1 MMSVAFGVIG
11 SSTVCKLHSIELC
24 APKNQIV
31 SYSSDNSSVDSDER
45 FEQLIAFLGS
55 QLPSPVEQHQANDGT
70 LIFIGGAPAEV
81 VVHLDESNVVVSEYA
96 EVRESIGRVTSKPRR
111 VGLLRWRRLPET
123 QLMNAVLALI
133 KGAREMR
140 IARYRLCAV
149 CGQKNPP
156 EALSKDDVCRWCA
169 DRPREVVH

>member
-1 MMSVAFGVIG
+1 
-11 SSTVCKLHSIELC
+11 
-24 APKNQIV
+24 
-31 SYSSDNSSVDSDER
+31 VDSDER

-55 QLPSPVEQHQANDGT
+55 QLPSPVEQHEANDGT

-81 VVHLDESNVVVSEYA
+81 VVHLDESSVVVSEYA
-96 EVRESIGRVTSKPRR
+96 EVRESIDRVTPKPRR

-123 QLMNAVLALI
+123 QLMNAVSALI

-140 IARYRLCAV
+140 VARYRHCTVCA
-149 CGQKNPP
+149 QKNPP
-156 EALSKDDVCRWCA
+156 EALSKDDVCPGCA